1 MSLNNM
7 MSWREKARKR
17 FLEIGAPAAKQ
28 EAFQYLPFSLLKL
41 SAPATLPSSQSIASY
56 RLPEFAHCIV
66 FIDGYFFSELSS
78 FPNEIVCLPL
88 ENAFQSYG
96 LFLQNRWTKSVKE
109 ESDPFAALNAADH
122 GKGAFIYVPP
132 KAQARLQV
140 LNIFTSDAL
149 ASPRLEI
156 SLGKQAEVTLVQ
168 TVVSSHDHS
177 CSNGAIDLTLGEGSS
192 ARLLE
197 LQLLPST
204 ARAFSSLKATLK
216 RDAKLETLTITD
228 GASVVRSRFSVELA
242 EENCSLSLRGLA
254 MLTEARQAHF
264 HALVDHAAPNCTS
277 RQHFKTVLASESNA
291 SFEGKIFVRPIA
303 QKTMA
308 YQLNNNLLLSDQ
320 ARSNSKPNLEIF
332 ADDVKASHGSTV
344 TQLSEE
350 ELFYFRSRGMNEREA
365 RFLLAHGFCKELI
378 DAVDIA
384 SLQAPLD
391 DLMKRVLHHAF

>member
-1 MSLNNM
+1 MHLTD
-7 MSWREKARKR
+7 WR
-17 FLEIGAPAAKQ
+17 
-28 EAFQYLPFSLLKL
+28 
-41 SAPATLPSSQSIASY
+41 
-56 RLPEFAHCIV
+56 EFAHCIV
-66 FIDGYFFSELSS
+66 FIDGYFSAELST
-78 FPNEIVCLPL
+78 FPSEIVCLPL
-88 ENAFQSYG
+88 DQAFQSYG
-96 LFLQNRWTKSVKE
+96 LFLQNRWTKGLKE
-109 ESDPFAALNAADH
+109 ESDPFAVLNGADH
-122 GKGAFIYVPP
+122 GKGAFVYIPP
-132 KAQARLQV
+132 KASARLQI
-140 LNIFTSDAL
+140 LNILTSEAL

-156 SLGKQAEVTLVQ
+156 SLGKQAELSLVQ
-168 TVVSSHDHS
+168 TVVSQHDHS
-177 CSNGAIDLTLGEGSS
+177 CSNSAIDLTLGEGST
-192 ARLLE
+192 AHMLE

-204 ARAFSSLKATLK
+204 ARAFSSLRATLK
-216 RDAKLETLTITD
+216 RDSRLETLTVTD
-228 GASVVRSRFSVELA
+228 GASVVRSRYAVELS

-254 MLTEARQAHF
+254 MLTDSRQAHF

-277 RQHFKTVLASESNA
+277 RQHFKTVLAAETSA

-350 ELFYFRSRGMNEREA
+350 ELFYFRSRGLSEKEA

-378 DAVDIA
+378 DAVDIG

-391 DLMKRVLHHAF
+391 DLMKRVLHHAT